1 MKEKLRKF
9 CQKLPIRFHYQNY
22 KIIFVFLF
30 PIFGVVYNRIRDKN
44 VKIRYEYFFMEAYF
58 ISYLFAFIPY
68 IIEYLICEHKNGKE
82 KNYYEIY
89 DDSKEQAIII
99 SNHSVNLVKV
109 KKVEKDVLIKRIIFI
124 ALIVFMCSSCIA
136 FRHFDFEGAFDKKTM
151 GLVYKIPIL
160 FILSYFILKFKF
172 FRHHLITLG
181 FNILSLLT
189 KYILGI
195 IQSHSEK
202 FVKEHLWKY
211 FLFALSHSA
220 LLISGKFFMDK
231 YQKNPYFL
239 MLTIGLING
248 LIFIIIASL
257 KYLIT
262 AESQIFTGFKDYI
275 SSFPTFLIFMADII
289 CQFIYNLGSWITVY
303 YFSPLHTII
312 SENAIEIYYYIYDYK
327 SNKKYWEEL
336 GYVWNSWFIPSVLV
350 INLICSL
357 IFNEILILK
366 CCKCD
371 YYTRIRIEEREKKE
385 IKYFLEL
392 DEQDDIDDNDNRFES
407 KDDNNPE
414 IL

>member
-1 MKEKLRKF
+1 
-9 CQKLPIRFHYQNY
+9 
-22 KIIFVFLF
+22 
-30 PIFGVVYNRIRDKN
+30 
-44 VKIRYEYFFMEAYF
+44 
-58 ISYLFAFIPY
+58 
-68 IIEYLICEHKNGKE
+68 
-82 KNYYEIY
+82 
-89 DDSKEQAIII
+89 
-99 SNHSVNLVKV
+99 
-109 KKVEKDVLIKRIIFI
+109 
-124 ALIVFMCSSCIA
+124 
-136 FRHFDFEGAFDKKTM
+136 
-151 GLVYKIPIL
+151 
-160 FILSYFILKFKF
+160 
-172 FRHHLITLG
+172 
-181 FNILSLLT
+181 
-189 KYILGI
+189 
-195 IQSHSEK
+195 
-202 FVKEHLWKY
+202 
-211 FLFALSHSA
+211 
-220 LLISGKFFMDK
+220 
-231 YQKNPYFL
+231 